1 MIFNEGKALE
11 LDEIFS
17 FRLLV
22 FFKLFLFLILYCEIC
37 FFSNN
42 GDFFFFFFGV
52 GVFMII
58 GREFDRVFIDFIF
71 RVCGLREV
79 IEMFFLLGLVF

>member
-17 FRLLV
+17 FKLSV
-22 FFKLFLFLILYCEIC
+22 FFKLFLLLILYCEIC

-42 GDFFFFFFGV
+42 GDFFFFFRV

-58 GREFDRVFIDFIF
+58 GIEFDRVFIDFIF

-79 IEMFFLLGLVF
+79 IETFFLLGLVF